1 MKTSNKTTIVTGVA
15 LLLVAALFS
24 ISLILQGLDFG
35 LTEAGQKN
43 MFYMLGNILYSVYG
57 FSSILIPVFLF
68 ISGLSCFASK
78 WSARKTMRLLTAIV
92 PFFTAVIT

>member
-43 MFYMLGNILYSVYG
+43 MFYMLGNILYSV
-57 FSSILIPVFLF
+57 
-68 ISGLSCFASK
+68 
-78 WSARKTMRLLTAIV
+78 
-92 PFFTAVIT
+92 